1 MQDPIALVPT
11 MGALHAGHLELIKQ
25 ARQLSP
31 SVVLSIFVNPLQFDN
46 PDDLARYPR
55 DLAADTQKAMNAG
68 ATQVWAP
75 EYIEIYPNQITKI
88 SAGILGEIFEGR
100 ERVGHFDGML
110 TVVNRLF
117 EIVKPTFA
125 LFGEKDFQQLF
136 IVKKWV
142 KENEI
147 PVRIISVPTVRA
159 SDGLA
164 LSSRNVRL
172 SEAGHQSALAI
183 SRALRADSRSEMH
196 RILRAEPGLTLDYA
210 EIIDEDT
217 FEVARSATLR
227 PRGIIAGWVEKVRL
241 IDNMTMR
248 VNQ

>member
-25 ARQLSP
+25 ARKLSP

-55 DLAADTQKAMNAG
+55 DLVADTQKAMSAG
-68 ATQVWAP
+68 AAQVWAP
-75 EYIEIYPNQITKI
+75 EYSEIYPNQITKI
-88 SAGILGEIFEGR
+88 SAGILGKKFEGR
-100 ERVGHFDGML
+100 EREGHFDGML

-159 SDGLA
+159 SDGLS
-164 LSSRNVRL
+164 LSSRNARL
-172 SEAGHQSALAI
+172 SVAGHQRALAI
-183 SRALRADSRSEMH
+183 SRALCADSKSEMH
-196 RILRAEPGLTLDYA
+196 RILHAEPGLTLDYA

-217 FEVARSATLR
+217 FEVASSATSR

-241 IDNMTMR
+241 IDNMTMG